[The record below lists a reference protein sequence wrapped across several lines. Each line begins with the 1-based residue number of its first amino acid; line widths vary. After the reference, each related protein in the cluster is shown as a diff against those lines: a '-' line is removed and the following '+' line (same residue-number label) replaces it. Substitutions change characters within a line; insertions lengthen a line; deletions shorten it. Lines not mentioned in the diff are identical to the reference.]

1 MLNFDVAKQ
10 YIIGKYLLQN
20 TVYRKMKQTN
30 EVDILVIED
39 HQIVLLGLSTLLS
52 TCNGIRH
59 IAKATTAKDAIDL
72 AKGHSFDIVIID
84 VELPDMSGFDLLAQ
98 LRDISP
104 DISVIFHS
112 MHEEFWIIKRMMN
125 IGADAIVLKSDDI
138 DELRKAVQHVVSGDS
153 YYSNRYEEYCR
164 EYEKQ
169 QVPTERELD
178 VLRAIAEGKKTAEIA
193 EQLFVSGNT
202 VEFHRKR
209 LLRKL
214 DASNMAELIKKAMER
229 GFMRP

>member
-1 MLNFDVAKQ
+1 MYHK
-10 YIIGKYLLQN
+10 I
-20 TVYRKMKQTN
+20 KQTG

-52 TCNGIRH
+52 TCDGIRR
-59 IAKATTAKDAIDL
+59 IDKATTAVEAISL
-72 AKGHSFDIVIID
+72 AREHASDIVIID
-84 VELPDMSGFDLLAQ
+84 VELPDMSGFDLLDR
-98 LRDISP
+98 LREISP
-104 DISVIFHS
+104 DVSVIFHS

-125 IGADAIVLKSDDI
+125 SGADAIVLKSDDI
-138 DELRKAVQHVVSGDS
+138 GELRKAVERVVSGDS
-153 YYSNRYEEYCR
+153 YYSSRYEEYCR

-169 QVPTERELD
+169 QILTERELD

-193 EQLFVSGNT
+193 AQLFVSNNT

-214 DASNMAELIKKAMER
+214 GASNMAELIKNIKNQTKKEL
-229 GFMRP
+229 